1 MSEIDVSVIIV
12 NYNTKTVTKE
22 CVDSVYAQTNGVTF
36 EVILVDN
43 ASTDG
48 STDMFEED
56 QRIVFVESKVNLGF
70 GKANNLGYR
79 YAKGKYIFFLNS
91 DTLLLNNAIGLFY
104 HKMETSSSSIGCMG
118 CLLQDA
124 SSRKTHSFADF
135 PSVGNLLFY
144 QWPTLFDN
152 LGFKAMQM
160 DDIKEQVVDLSFFE
174 VDYIT
179 GADLFVRRSVIEEY
193 GLFDPDFFMYYE
205 EAELQYRYKMNGIY
219 SYIYDRAKIV
229 HLEGKSSADAKM
241 KKYKSLV
248 SHKSQLL
255 YVKKTQPL
263 WKSVLFRLLLIFFAP
278 LSLFKNRYNFLESV
292 RYCVSIIS

>member
-12 NYNTKTVTKE
+12 NYNTKTLTKE

-91 DTLLLNNAIGLFY
+91 DTLLLNNAIGLFS
-104 HKMETSSSSIGCMG
+104 HKMETASNSIGCMG

-124 SSRKTHSFADF
+124 SSKKTHSFADF

-152 LGFKAMQM
+152 
-160 DDIKEQVVDLSFFE
+160 FE
-174 VDYIT
+174 
-179 GADLFVRRSVIEEY
+179 
-193 GLFDPDFFMYYE
+193 
-205 EAELQYRYKMNGIY
+205 
-219 SYIYDRAKIV
+219 
-229 HLEGKSSADAKM
+229 
-241 KKYKSLV
+241 
-248 SHKSQLL
+248 
-255 YVKKTQPL
+255 
-263 WKSVLFRLLLIFFAP
+263 
-278 LSLFKNRYNFLESV
+278 
-292 RYCVSIIS
+292 